1 MFHNMQKKT
10 SIEAQEK
17 TAKVSTPTP
26 AEKMHSVN
34 KSAAQPAQPTT
45 PNTTTQSTIQP
56 QENKKEIEPMNSPQ
70 TKDQETQ
77 TENRVDIPGNNFSR
91 PAQPAASQPASR
103 PSYPG
108 SYPGASTPSYSPQ
121 TAGNTEAEGRKL
133 VIGQGISLSGEIEAC
148 DYLIVEGTVEAA
160 LKGATNMDISESG
173 AFYGTVEI
181 ESATIAGRFE
191 GDITVNGRLTIQSTG
206 TIIGSVTYKELQ
218 IEAGAMI
225 EGSVMPFDSQGA
237 SRAGKKSTKTSK
249 TKVQQ
254 DNSAELPFADKA
266 AS

>member
-10 SIEAQEK
+10 TIEAQEPDHAPSSQ
-17 TAKVSTPTP
+17 TPEQQAPNMNNST
-26 AEKMHSVN
+26 VN
-34 KSAAQPAQPTT
+34 PAQSTT
-45 PNTTTQSTIQP
+45 PNTIQP
-56 QENKKEIEPMNSPQ
+56 QEMKKEVETMNSPQ
-70 TKDQETQ
+70 AKEQETQ
-77 TENRVDIPGNNFSR
+77 TENRVDIPGNNFNR
-91 PAQPAASQPASR
+91 PAQPMASQPVSR

-121 TAGNTEAEGRKL
+121 PAGRAESEGRKL
-133 VIGQGISLSGEIEAC
+133 VIGQGISLSGEIESC

-160 LKGATNMDISESG
+160 LKGASNMDISESG

-191 GDITVNGRLTIQSTG
+191 GDITVNGRLTVQSTG

-237 SRAGKKSTKTSK
+237 NRTSK
-249 TKVQQ
+249 KTMKTTKAKVQQ
-254 DNSAELPFADKA
+254 DNHAELPFADKA